1 MEERIHQ
8 IVRGEL
14 AGLSELRGSKTELSE
29 TILYVDTVKATWKN
43 DEEISFA
50 SIAGKAIVTTERI
63 VFVANVEVEYDASID
78 AECILLHA
86 TLEDPPSIYLQ
97 IQETS
102 AEVEAPMELT
112 IVPDEESSCYAL
124 FEALSKLVAM
134 HPIYDDDIDDG
145 DEGMVFL
152 GTERV
157 ENDEVVTEDRQA
169 MLDRLDDLL
178 EVPPYL
184 DVGEGQFDDA
194 DELL

>member
-1 MEERIHQ
+1 MENKTHQ

-14 AGLSELRGSKTELSE
+14 AGLSELRGSKTEISE
-29 TILYVDTVKATWKN
+29 TILYSDTVKVTWKE
-43 DEEISFA
+43 DEDISFA

-63 VFVANVEVEYDASID
+63 VFVANVEEKNDASID

-86 TLEDPPSIYLQ
+86 TLHDPPSIYIQ

-112 IVPDEESSCYAL
+112 IVPDKESSCQAF

-145 DEGMVFL
+145 DEGMMFM
-152 GTERV
+152 GPTRV
-157 ENDEVVTEDRQA
+157 ESDEGSTEDRQA
-169 MLDRLDDLL
+169 MLDRLDNLL